1 MNKAIY
7 GTLVGL
13 ILLGTFFLGRLSSAS
28 NLAARCAVTIP
39 AEWGDYAG
47 ANQYGIVF
55 KDSDGTLRVVKNV
68 DMVAQW
74 MLFQRVL
81 FSAAILVGV
90 MLVGLP
96 YVAARGLTNRIL
108 HRRYKRE
115 VAPGSAPAGR

>member
-1 MNKAIY
+1 MFPAKGALMNKAVY

-39 AEWGDYAG
+39 SEWGDYAG

-68 DMVAQW
+68 PCGGHDATPHVD
-74 MLFQRVL
+74 LE
-81 FSAAILVGV
+81 I
-90 MLVGLP
+90 
-96 YVAARGLTNRIL
+96 
-108 HRRYKRE
+108 RRK
-115 VAPGSAPAGR
+115 

>member
-13 ILLGTFFLGRLSSAS
+13 ILFGTFFLGRLSSAS

-39 AEWGDYAG
+39 SEWGDYAG

-68 DMVAQW
+68 PCGGHDATPNVD
-74 MLFQRVL
+74 LE
-81 FSAAILVGV
+81 I
-90 MLVGLP
+90 
-96 YVAARGLTNRIL
+96 
-108 HRRYKRE
+108 RRK
-115 VAPGSAPAGR
+115 

>member
-1 MNKAIY
+1 VNASICNQVSGKGALMNKAIY

-39 AEWGDYAG
+39 SEWGDYAG

-68 DMVAQW
+68 PCGGHDATPHVD
-74 MLFQRVL
+74 LE
-81 FSAAILVGV
+81 I
-90 MLVGLP
+90 
-96 YVAARGLTNRIL
+96 
-108 HRRYKRE
+108 RRK
-115 VAPGSAPAGR
+115 

>member
-1 MNKAIY
+1 MFPAKGALMNKAIY

-39 AEWGDYAG
+39 SEWGDYAG

-68 DMVAQW
+68 PCGGHDATPHVD
-74 MLFQRVL
+74 LE
-81 FSAAILVGV
+81 I
-90 MLVGLP
+90 
-96 YVAARGLTNRIL
+96 
-108 HRRYKRE
+108 RRK
-115 VAPGSAPAGR
+115 

>member
-1 MNKAIY
+1 MFPAKGALMNKAIY

-39 AEWGDYAG
+39 SEWGDYAG

-68 DMVAQW
+68 PCGGHDATPNVD
-74 MLFQRVL
+74 LE
-81 FSAAILVGV
+81 I
-90 MLVGLP
+90 
-96 YVAARGLTNRIL
+96 
-108 HRRYKRE
+108 RRK
-115 VAPGSAPAGR
+115 